1 VNRRLLVAII
11 VILLAS
17 VALINSQSYAQ
28 STSPVTYPT
37 ISYLTYKGV
46 NVTVTSTMWNDTAYP
61 VIFSK
66 NFSTYDWK
74 NSPLKNYILFDYGLT
89 GLNPYGAEF
98 IEAMESIGNFTT
110 TNVTLGFQKIAALDA
125 TGTGYTNQEKLN
137 SGALPGFSNSTPT
150 SFTNPSVRSLYG
162 YIFTGIVIVS
172 IVALYFIF
180 NRKKNE

>member
-11 VILLAS
+11 VILLTS

-89 GLNPYGAEF
+89 GLNPHGAEF
-98 IEAMESIGNFTT
+98 I
-110 TNVTLGFQKIAALDA
+110 
-125 TGTGYTNQEKLN
+125 
-137 SGALPGFSNSTPT
+137 
-150 SFTNPSVRSLYG
+150 
-162 YIFTGIVIVS
+162 
-172 IVALYFIF
+172 
-180 NRKKNE
+180 

>member
-1 VNRRLLVAII
+1 
-11 VILLAS
+11 
-17 VALINSQSYAQ
+17 
-28 STSPVTYPT
+28 
-37 ISYLTYKGV
+37 
-46 NVTVTSTMWNDTAYP
+46 
-61 VIFSK
+61 
-66 NFSTYDWK
+66 
-74 NSPLKNYILFDYGLT
+74 
-89 GLNPYGAEF
+89 
-98 IEAMESIGNFTT
+98 MESIGNFTT